1 MGISAIAP
9 TRTGP
14 VITKALQE
22 IVHRVLATSPVATV
36 VAEREGRWLLLTKD
50 STFRGGDGGSRR
62 VPTLLVTRGEFL
74 FTVMAVQSSVEK

>member
-22 IVHRVLATSPVATV
+22 IVHRVLAAAPVATI
-36 VAEREGRWLLLTKD
+36 VAEREGRWLLHNNCI
-50 STFRGGDGGSRR
+50 TFRGGDK
-62 VPTLLVTRGEFL
+62 GEQENPH
-74 FTVMAVQSSVEK
+74 TGDQG